1 MNLIE
6 ISLEMGTKLNLN
18 YMELVYLAKL
28 AIASNSIWSNF
39 DTYTY
44 TYIPN
49 QLNEVNK
56 DFHDLYDPENC
67 MLFVFSKVM
76 EA

>member
-44 TYIPN
+44 THIPN

-67 MLFVFSKVM
+67 MSFVLSKV
-76 EA
+76 